1 MQVHRAEE
9 YLGTSSCP
17 DLLGRTTM
25 MKRMGGME
33 QDVNLVCLKLV
44 VVKILASFHLLELP
58 RHEHHGHRIIAAS
71 ARELHN
77 NNNNNNNNMH
87 LPFFTM
93 SRLGGEIM

>member
-1 MQVHRAEE
+1 
-9 YLGTSSCP
+9 
-17 DLLGRTTM
+17 M

-77 NNNNNNNNMH
+77 NNNMH